1 LIIINP
7 ICVKCNHFN
16 SIDNDKLGCRA
27 FPKGIPPEII
37 TGEHDHTKPFKGD
50 GGIRFE
56 PIKVLKQTKVNSD
69 E

>member
-1 LIIINP
+1 MEQ
-7 ICVKCNHFN
+7 KC
-16 SIDNDKLGCRA
+16 KA
-27 FPKGIPPEII
+27 FPKRIPEEIL
-37 TGEHDHTKPFKGD
+37 TGNDDHSKPFKGD